1 MRIRKTEIHIIG
13 SSDRIIF
20 IEIDT
25 VNNVLTGVNYMQGV
39 SGEDRDRFFKEGY
52 DSVDHELTEFV
63 NNRLGVTDGVPTLY
77 AIDRAIWAHVVEEEK
92 NFIND

>member
-1 MRIRKTEIHIIG
+1 MKIRKTEVHVIG

-25 VNNVLTGVNYMQGV
+25 VNNVLIGVNYMQGT
-39 SGEDRDRFFKEGY
+39 SEEDRVLFFKEGY

-63 NNRLGVTDGVPTLY
+63 NNQLGVANGVPTLY
-77 AIDRAIWAHVVEEEK
+77 AIDRAIWAHVVKEEEQ
-92 NFIND
+92 FIND